1 MTEIN
6 YTEFQPGQG
15 VSAPLLNEN
24 FTLTKNELL
33 AMEQTLNDAIRSLT
47 SDYNLKADKAGSSSQ
62 KFYVADATEN
72 TQAVSLRQLNQSAL
86 TPVGTVIWYAGSTAP
101 SGYLLCNGSKVSRT
115 TYAALY
121 AVIGIRYGSGNGT
134 TTFTLPNLIGKF
146 AEGASSVGTYKNA
159 GLPNITGYARI
170 DGTDSSS
177 YTVNGALYN
186 YGTFTGA
193 GQYHHTSQTIGA
205 IGFDASKSNSIYG
218 NSTTVQPASL
228 TLLPCIKY

>member
-1 MTEIN
+1 MTSIN
-6 YTEFQPGQG
+6 YNEFQPGQG
-15 VSAPLLNEN
+15 VSAPALNEN
-24 FTLTKNELL
+24 FTLTNNAIENMEL
-33 AMEQTLNDAIRSLT
+33 TLNSAITSLT
-47 SDYNLKADKAGSSSQ
+47 STTTLKADKSGSSTQ
-62 KFYVADATEN
+62 KFYVADATED
-72 TQAVSLRQLNQSAL
+72 TQAVSLKQLNRSAL

-101 SGYLLCNGSKVSRT
+101 SGYLLCNGAKVSRT

-121 AVIGIRYGSGNGT
+121 AVIGIKFGAGNGT

-146 AEGASSVGTYKNA
+146 VEGATSVGTYKDA

-193 GQYHHTSQTIGA
+193 GQYHHSSQTIGA
-205 IGFDASKSNSIYG
+205 IGFDASKSNAIYG
-218 NSTTVQPASL
+218 ASSTVQPASL